1 MDRCPGTRR
10 MTDAAEL
17 TGEVRY
23 ESDLSLRKTKL
34 ATIVTI
40 ANMFATSLLV
50 FGALTL
56 VNVLLTTQF
65 GWTQTEYSWGMTAV
79 LWCGA
84 SFMPLY
90 GRPIDKI
97 GVRPLIIFGIIGV
110 GFCALAMGFMT
121 GALWQFMRFLV
132 CSACSA
138 ARRWAIRRSS
148 ARCPSIRRTAEWSM
162 GGGDSENATCSA
174 ASEISALVA
183 EQAFAALKGPIAHVT
198 TPDIHM
204 PYRRAL
210 EALHHPNKARIIHA
224 VEALVGVGPAGT

>member
-162 GGGDSENATCSA
+162 GGRFRKRDVQRCQRNFRACRGAGICCAQGADRACHHARYSHA
-174 ASEISALVA
+174 IS
-183 EQAFAALKGPIAHVT
+183 P
-198 TPDIHM
+198 
-204 PYRRAL
+204 RA
-210 EALHHPNKARIIHA
+210 
-224 VEALVGVGPAGT
+224 